1 MKFCSK
7 LLDSVF
13 TGFGFQKVYD
23 FLVKKVYLYLSG
35 VESEIILS
43 SYQQG
48 NKFDVGKLVL
58 HTFVLK
64 GGNGKGQFSLN
75 GWYNVFCMEKKY
87 ETNPFLT
94 LTVLDEIKT
103 GTLLFMICRIWQM
116 LGNLKA
122 TWNKPDNYEL
132 FPTVSCA
139 YFGLIPTWLLALYQ
153 ELEWYQKQK

>member
-43 SYQQG
+43 SFQQG

-64 GGNGKGQFSLN
+64 GGNGKG
-75 GWYNVFCMEKKY
+75 
-87 ETNPFLT
+87 
-94 LTVLDEIKT
+94 
-103 GTLLFMICRIWQM
+103 
-116 LGNLKA
+116 
-122 TWNKPDNYEL
+122 
-132 FPTVSCA
+132 
-139 YFGLIPTWLLALYQ
+139 
-153 ELEWYQKQK
+153 